1 MDSFKRIGYVIALS
15 MLNMLALAQDA
26 NIHEEPNDFMRSN
39 GKIYVVVAVIVTIVT
54 GIFLYLLNLD
64 RKIKKLEE
72 NKRDET

>member
-26 NIHEEPNDFMRSN
+26 NIDEEPNDFMRSN